1 MNKYE
6 NGKIYRLVCNI
17 TNKNYY
23 GSTIQLL
30 SKRLYEH
37 KRDYKRYLNNNKNYI
52 TSFEIIKG
60 DNFEII
66 LVELFNCS
74 CKLELE
80 KRERYYIENN
90 ECINKNIPTRSLKE
104 WYDDNKDNMKE
115 YYKLNKDKIIEYKE
129 VNKEK
134 IKEYSMKYRDL
145 NKEKAKEK
153 RKIYTEANKEKIKE
167 YLKQYYETQKL
178 KNK

>member
-23 GSTIQLL
+23 GSTTQLL

-37 KRDYKRYLNNNKNYI
+37 KRDYKKYLNNNKNYI

-60 DNFEII
+60 NNFEII

-90 ECINKNIPTRSLKE
+90 ECVNKNIPTRTIKE
-104 WYDDNKDNMKE
+104 WCKINKEYLKDYKKVYYEKNKIKIKELQKEKNKLYKENNKEKLKE
-115 YYKLNKDKIIEYKE
+115 YYK
-129 VNKEK
+129 
-134 IKEYSMKYRDL
+134 
-145 NKEKAKEK
+145 
-153 RKIYTEANKEKIKE
+153 
-167 YLKQYYETQKL
+167 QYYL
-178 KNK
+178 KNKK